1 MLKETIICL
10 YDTYENIPQNSQ
22 NFIEAIYEKK
32 GSESKETKEFIG
44 NNLEITMIS
53 TQPEKQ
59 NRGPRNNQK
68 LKILYLAKILLE
80 NTDVNHD
87 MTLQEI
93 IDQLAAYDV
102 TAERKSLYEDIAQLD
117 AFGIQIKKTQYGKTY
132 HYQVSNRDFELAE
145 LKLLVDAVQSSKFIT
160 AKKSDQLIKKIES
173 LTSKRQAR
181 MLTRQVYVQHR
192 VKTMNETIYYN
203 VDEIHLAMNDNKQ
216 IRFQYFQWGIH
227 KEMILKRDGAFYE
240 ISPWGLSWDD
250 ENYYM
255 LGFDEEAG
263 ILKHFRVDK
272 MIKVQVAEKERKGRE
287 IYQSLDM
294 ADFARKHFG
303 MFSGKE
309 ETVRI
314 RFKNYL
320 AGVVIDRFGKDV
332 TLIKDG
338 EEHFTARVTVAVSD
352 QFLGWLI
359 AFHGE
364 AKVLSPD
371 WVSQRMRE
379 LAEQVLENQ

>member
-80 NTDVNHD
+80 NTDSNHD

-102 TAERKSLYEDIAQLD
+102 TAERKSLYDDIAQLD

-145 LKLLVDAVQSSKFIT
+145 LKLLVDSVASAKFIT
-160 AKKSDQLIKKIES
+160 EEKSNQLIKKIEH
-173 LTSKRQAR
+173 LASKQEAS
-181 MLTRQVYVQHR
+181 MLQRQVYVSGR
-192 VKTMNETIYYN
+192 VKSMNKDIMEN
-203 VDEIHLAMNDNKQ
+203 VDAIHNAIAQNLK
-216 IRFQYFQWGIH
+216 ISFQYFQWNRK
-227 KEMILKRDGAFYE
+227 KEPELRRKGERYI

-250 ENYYM
+250 ENYYLVGYDSQADM
-255 LGFDEEAG
+255 
-263 ILKHFRVDK
+263 IKHYRVDK
-272 MIKVQVAEKERKGRE
+272 MLKTKVESARREGRNKFEK
-287 IYQSLDM
+287 IDM
-294 ADFARKHFG
+294 AAYAKKMFG
-303 MFSGKE
+303 MF
-309 ETVRI
+309 
-314 RFKNYL
+314 
-320 AGVVIDRFGKDV
+320 
-332 TLIKDG
+332 DG
-338 EEHFTARVTVAVSD
+338 EEHFKVVTKVAASNHFIHWVMA
-352 QFLGWLI
+352 LGS
-359 AFHGE
+359 G
-364 AKVLSPD
+364 AKIVGPENLVKEVKEEIQRLSA
-371 WVSQRMRE
+371 QYTK
-379 LAEQVLENQ
+379 

>member
-1 MLKETIICL
+1 M
-10 YDTYENIPQNSQ
+10 
-22 NFIEAIYEKK
+22 
-32 GSESKETKEFIG
+32 
-44 NNLEITMIS
+44 
-53 TQPEKQ
+53 
-59 NRGPRNNQK
+59 
-68 LKILYLAKILLE
+68 
-80 NTDVNHD
+80 
-87 MTLQEI
+87 
-93 IDQLAAYDV
+93 
-102 TAERKSLYEDIAQLD
+102 
-117 AFGIQIKKTQYGKTY
+117 
-132 HYQVSNRDFELAE
+132 
-145 LKLLVDAVQSSKFIT
+145 
-160 AKKSDQLIKKIES
+160 
-173 LTSKRQAR
+173 
-181 MLTRQVYVQHR
+181 
-192 VKTMNETIYYN
+192 
-203 VDEIHLAMNDNKQ
+203 
-216 IRFQYFQWGIH
+216 
-227 KEMILKRDGAFYE
+227 
-240 ISPWGLSWDD
+240 GLSWDD

-332 TLIKDG
+332 
-338 EEHFTARVTVAVSD
+338 
-352 QFLGWLI
+352 
-359 AFHGE
+359 HGE

>member
-1 MLKETIICL
+1 MEETDEAKGLTLDEII
-10 YDTYENIPQNSQ
+10 
-22 NFIEAIYEKK
+22 AK
-32 GSESKETKEFIG
+32 
-44 NNLEITMIS
+44 LE
-53 TQPEKQ
+53 
-59 NRGPRNNQK
+59 NRG
-68 LKILYLAKILLE
+68 
-80 NTDVNHD
+80 VS
-87 MTLQEI
+87 
-93 IDQLAAYDV
+93 
-102 TAERKSLYEDIAQLD
+102 AERKSLYDDFEQLRL
-117 AFGIQIKKTQYGKTY
+117 YGVDVEMYREGHKAYY
-132 HYQVSNRDFELAE
+132 HVVSGQFELAE

-173 LTSKRQAR
+173 LTSKRQAKL
-181 MLTRQVYVQHR
+181 LTRQVYVQHR
-192 VKTMNETIYYN
+192 VKTMNE
-203 VDEIHLAMNDNKQ
+203 NKQ
-216 IRFQYFQWGIH
+216 IRFQYFQWGIQ
-227 KEMILKRDGAFYE
+227 KEIILKRDGAFYE

-272 MIKVQVAEKERKGRE
+272 MIKVQVSEKERQGRD

-294 ADFARKHFG
+294 AEFARKHFG

-314 RFKNYL
+314 RFENHL

-332 TLIKDG
+332 ILTKDG
-338 EEHFTARVTVAVSD
+338 EEYFIARVTVAVSD

>member
-1 MLKETIICL
+1 M
-10 YDTYENIPQNSQ
+10 
-22 NFIEAIYEKK
+22 AK
-32 GSESKETKEFIG
+32 G
-44 NNLEITMIS
+44 
-53 TQPEKQ
+53 Q
-59 NRGPRNNQK
+59 RQK
-68 LKILYLAKILLE
+68 LKLLYLKDILLE
-80 NTDVNHD
+80 ETDETKGL
-87 MTLQEI
+87 TLDEI
-93 IDQLAAYDV
+93 IEKLENRGV
-102 TAERKSLYEDIAQLD
+102 SAERKSLYDDFEQLRL
-117 AFGIQIKKTQYGKTY
+117 YGVDVEMYRDGRKAYY
-132 HYQVSNRDFELAE
+132 HVVSGQFELAE

-173 LTSKRQAR
+173 LTSKRQAK

-303 MFSGKE
+303 RK
-309 ETVRI
+309 R
-314 RFKNYL
+314 R
-320 AGVVIDRFGKDV
+320 
-332 TLIKDG
+332 DG
-338 EEHFTARVTVAVSD
+338 AD
-352 QFLGWLI
+352 PI
-359 AFHGE
+359 
-364 AKVLSPD
+364 
-371 WVSQRMRE
+371 
-379 LAEQVLENQ
+379 

>member
-1 MLKETIICL
+1 
-10 YDTYENIPQNSQ
+10 
-22 NFIEAIYEKK
+22 
-32 GSESKETKEFIG
+32 
-44 NNLEITMIS
+44 
-53 TQPEKQ
+53 
-59 NRGPRNNQK
+59 
-68 LKILYLAKILLE
+68 
-80 NTDVNHD
+80 
-87 MTLQEI
+87 
-93 IDQLAAYDV
+93 
-102 TAERKSLYEDIAQLD
+102 
-117 AFGIQIKKTQYGKTY
+117 
-132 HYQVSNRDFELAE
+132 
-145 LKLLVDAVQSSKFIT
+145 
-160 AKKSDQLIKKIES
+160 
-173 LTSKRQAR
+173 

-272 MIKVQVAEKERKGRE
+272 MIKVQVAERERKGRE

-303 MFSGKE
+303 MVSGKE

-338 EEHFTARVTVAVSD
+338 EEHFAARVTVAVSD

>member
-1 MLKETIICL
+1 MGRNPISE
-10 YDTYENIPQNSQ
+10 Y
-22 NFIEAIYEKK
+22 YEKPAFVWEGIGMAK
-32 GSESKETKEFIG
+32 G
-44 NNLEITMIS
+44 
-53 TQPEKQ
+53 Q
-59 NRGPRNNQK
+59 RQK
-68 LKILYLAKILLE
+68 LKLLYLKDILLE
-80 NTDVNHD
+80 ETDETKGL
-87 MTLQEI
+87 TLDEI
-93 IDQLAAYDV
+93 IEKLENRGV
-102 TAERKSLYEDIAQLD
+102 SAERKSLYDDFEQLRL
-117 AFGIQIKKTQYGKTY
+117 YGVDVEMYRDGRKAYY
-132 HYQVSNRDFELAE
+132 HVVSGQFELAE

-173 LTSKRQAR
+173 LTSKRQAK

-227 KEMILKRDGAFYE
+227 KKMILKRDGAFYE

-272 MIKVQVAEKERKGRE
+272 MIKVQVAEKERKGRK

>member
-1 MLKETIICL
+1 MMLKETIICL

-80 NTDVNHD
+80 NTDANHD

-102 TAERKSLYEDIAQLD
+102 TAERKSLYDDIAQLD

-145 LKLLVDAVQSSKFIT
+145 LKLLVDSVASAKFIT
-160 AKKSDQLIKKIES
+160 EEKSNQLIKKIEH
-173 LTSKRQAR
+173 LASKQEAS
-181 MLTRQVYVQHR
+181 MLQRQVYVSGR
-192 VKTMNETIYYN
+192 IKSMNKDIMEN
-203 VDEIHLAMNDNKQ
+203 VDAIHNAIAQNLK
-216 IRFQYFQWGIH
+216 ISFQYFQWNRK
-227 KEMILKRDGAFYE
+227 KEPELRRNGERYI

-250 ENYYM
+250 ENYYLVGYDSQADM
-255 LGFDEEAG
+255 
-263 ILKHFRVDK
+263 IKHYRVDK
-272 MIKVQVAEKERKGRE
+272 MLKIKVESARREGRNKFEK
-287 IYQSLDM
+287 IDM
-294 ADFARKHFG
+294 AAYAKKMFG
-303 MFSGKE
+303 MFDGE
-309 ETVRI
+309 EQNVEI
-314 RFKNYL
+314 LCENGL
-320 AGVVIDRFGKDV
+320 AGVMIDRFGKDV
-332 TLIKDG
+332 PMLKVDENISK
-338 EEHFTARVTVAVSD
+338 
-352 QFLGWLI
+352 WLPRLRQAAI
-359 AFHGE
+359 
-364 AKVLSPD
+364 LSIG
-371 WVSQRMRE
+371 
-379 LAEQVLENQ
+379 